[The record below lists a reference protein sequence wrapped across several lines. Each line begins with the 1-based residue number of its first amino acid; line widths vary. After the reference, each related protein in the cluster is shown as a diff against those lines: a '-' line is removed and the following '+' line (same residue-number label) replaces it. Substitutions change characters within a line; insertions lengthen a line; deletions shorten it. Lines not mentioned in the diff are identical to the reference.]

1 MNSMKPILQFYLIIC
16 LTIFYG
22 CSTNNLKVDIST
34 IHVPIHFYNL
44 DSIEFQ
50 TTTISEL
57 KNDLLKGDYNHDEII
72 NYQFNYCLGIGNI
85 SDDSSYI
92 RLKMFTED
100 PYFKRVNQSVKQ
112 QLYPLLNTFNREITD
127 GLKRLKFH
135 QKDIHLPTR
144 IIYMNSAFSSS
155 IFSTEHEIGVSL
167 ERYLSDTTKVIQEL
181 PSEPFYDWVTKK
193 FNQRFLVRDVI
204 LGWITTHIVPI
215 ENGNLAEKMIQY
227 GKALYL
233 TKAALPDEK
242 DALIMRYDEEQFKWA
257 RENEI
262 NFWDYLVKQKLLYT
276 TNERDQSNL
285 LNDGPYTTGLPEQG
299 PDRLGQFTGYQ
310 MVLNFMKEHPKMKV
324 EELMKLPAIEII
336 KEYNIK

>member
-1 MNSMKPILQFYLIIC
+1 MRHILQYYFIIC
-16 LTIFYG
+16 IILISG
-22 CSTNNLKVDIST
+22 CRQNSLKVDISA
-34 IHVPIHFYNL
+34 INVPIHFYNL

-50 TTTISEL
+50 TTNISTL

-100 PYFKRVNQSVKQ
+100 PYFQRVNKSVTQ
-112 QLYPLLNTFNREITD
+112 QLYPLLKGFNSEITD
-127 GLKRLKFH
+127 GFKRLKYH
-135 QKDIHLPTR
+135 HKNIQLPEH

-155 IFSTEHEIGVSL
+155 VFSTEHEIGISL

-193 FNQRFLVRDVI
+193 FNHHFLVRDVI
-204 LGWITTHIVPI
+204 LGWVTTHIVPI
-215 ENGNLAEKMIQY
+215 DNGNLAEKMIQY

-233 TKAALPDEK
+233 TKAALPDGK
-242 DALIMRYDEEQFKWA
+242 DALIMRYNDEQYKWA
-257 RENEI
+257 RENEV

-276 TNERDQSNL
+276 TSERDQSNL

-299 PDRLGQFTGYQ
+299 PDRLGQFLGYQ
-310 MVLNFMKEHPKMKV
+310 MVLGFCLFFSV
-324 EELMKLPAIEII
+324 
-336 KEYNIK
+336 